1 MEKINEEEKLT
12 KSSTGRSEEQ
22 RPNIIF
28 VQLESFFDP
37 TEVEWLRFSE
47 DPIPNL
53 RKMFSEYSSGYFKVP
68 SVGAGTAN
76 TEFEVL
82 TGMSM
87 RFFGPGEYPYKTYA
101 KTRTLESAASA
112 LKGLGYGAE
121 ALHNNGGNF
130 YSRAQVFNNM
140 GFDHYTSKEFMNIL
154 QTTFRILWSL
164 WIRPKGRTLCLQS
177 A

>member
-1 MEKINEEEKLT
+1 
-12 KSSTGRSEEQ
+12 
-22 RPNIIF
+22 
-28 VQLESFFDP
+28 
-37 TEVEWLRFSE
+37 
-47 DPIPNL
+47 
-53 RKMFSEYSSGYFKVP
+53 MFSEYSSGYFKVP

-154 QTTFRILWSL
+154 QTT
-164 WIRPKGRTLCLQS
+164 PKGWATDDILVPNIMDL
-177 A
+177 